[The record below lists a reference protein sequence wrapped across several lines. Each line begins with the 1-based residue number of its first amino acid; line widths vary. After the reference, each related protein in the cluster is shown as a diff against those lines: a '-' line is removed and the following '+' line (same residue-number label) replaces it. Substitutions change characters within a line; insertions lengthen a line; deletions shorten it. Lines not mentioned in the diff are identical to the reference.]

1 MIYTNTLSSTGS
13 TTAEDVGLGNVDDT
27 SDANKPV
34 STAQQTALNAK
45 VAIADIANSLS
56 VDIANV
62 PLSAKM
68 GKVLKDHVDTINALL
83 QSDAASLDTLQEVVD
98 YVKLNRS
105 DLENLSVSGIAG
117 LQTALNAKVDTGDSR
132 LSDSR
137 EWSGDTVSQVEAE
150 AGTSTARRAWTAQR
164 IRQAINKVVSTLS
177 DAATT
182 SVAAIRAGT
191 TKADVGLSSVD
202 NYSRESYDGRYLAR
216 GAKAADSAALD
227 SLSSTQFLRSDTG
240 TIPESRL
247 PASALAG
254 DTNTTY
260 SAGTGI
266 SLSGTVFNVDSP
278 FDASGNY
285 ASLRA
290 QATTKADVGL
300 SNIPNLGVS
309 STAMADSI
317 MQRDSS
323 GDTWARLFRSSYSS
337 TNSDIAGIYTTKTIG
352 SDYMRPS
359 TPAQLKAALSITK
372 GDVGLANVNNTSDMD
387 KPVSHAQSAAI
398 SDSADAA
405 GASVSIAYLLAFAGG

>member
-1 MIYTNTLSSTGS
+1 VIYTNTLSSTGS

-34 STAQQTALNAK
+34 STAQQAALNAK

-117 LQTALNAKVDTGDSR
+117 LQVALNAKVDTGDSR

-182 SVAAIRAGT
+182 S
-191 TKADVGLSSVD
+191 
-202 NYSRESYDGRYLAR
+202 
-216 GAKAADSAALD
+216 
-227 SLSSTQFLRSDTG
+227 
-240 TIPESRL
+240 
-247 PASALAG
+247 
-254 DTNTTY
+254 
-260 SAGTGI
+260 
-266 SLSGTVFNVDSP
+266 
-278 FDASGNY
+278 
-285 ASLRA
+285 
-290 QATTKADVGL
+290 
-300 SNIPNLGVS
+300 
-309 STAMADSI
+309 
-317 MQRDSS
+317 
-323 GDTWARLFRSSYSS
+323 
-337 TNSDIAGIYTTKTIG
+337 
-352 SDYMRPS
+352 
-359 TPAQLKAALSITK
+359 
-372 GDVGLANVNNTSDMD
+372 
-387 KPVSHAQSAAI
+387 
-398 SDSADAA
+398 
-405 GASVSIAYLLAFAGG
+405 

>member
-1 MIYTNTLSSTGS
+1 MLF
-13 TTAEDVGLGNVDDT
+13 
-27 SDANKPV
+27 
-34 STAQQTALNAK
+34 
-45 VAIADIANSLS
+45 
-56 VDIANV
+56 
-62 PLSAKM
+62 
-68 GKVLKDHVDTINALL
+68 
-83 QSDAASLDTLQEVVD
+83 
-98 YVKLNRS
+98 RS
-105 DLENLSVSGIAG
+105 IAG
-117 LQTALNAKVDTGDSR
+117 LQVALNAKVDTGDSR